1 MEHSTQVELIRR
13 VLTNVEA
20 GTTTLGDAEAT
31 WDVDQYL
38 DEDRY
43 AAELDAIFRR
53 QPLIAAHVSQIVR
66 PGDYYAETI
75 CGVPVL
81 LTRSP
86 SDGEIHALLNVCR
99 HRGTRLV
106 PDERGYGR
114 KSFVCPYHAW
124 TYDLDG
130 RLQHIPNHEQSFPN
144 LACEERG
151 LVELPSET
159 RHGFVW
165 IWLDPEAEGSVA
177 DALGPELDSDFR
189 SFGFGDYVQ
198 YRQETWHNDFN
209 WKCGVESF
217 LENYHFSTLHKDS
230 TSPIFLNNTGVCDRF
245 GPNFRAVAPKRKI
258 AKLAEIP
265 EEEWD
270 IGPAATL
277 LYVVFPNACLFVEK
291 SHASLLQVLPEA
303 VGRCRIRSTHVVRH
317 DSLQLRPFWDA
328 NIDVFMAAVRED
340 LDICESMHAGFRSGL
355 ARDVVFGRNEVGC
368 DMYRRSVDAA
378 LETAAGV

>member
-1 MEHSTQVELIRR
+1 MEHATQIDLIKR
-13 VLTNVEA
+13 VLSHIQSQ
-20 GTTTLGDAEAT
+20 TTELGDAEAL
-31 WDVDQYL
+31 WDVEQYL
-38 DEDRY
+38 DEERY
-43 AAELDAIFRR
+43 AAEVESIFRR

-75 CGVPVL
+75 CDVPVL
-81 LTRSP
+81 LVRSP
-86 SDGEIHALLNVCR
+86 TDGEIHAFLNVCR

-130 RLQHIPNHEQSFPN
+130 GLQHVPNQAQSFPN
-144 LACEERG
+144 LTCAERG

-165 IWLDPEAEGSVA
+165 VWLDPEAAGSVEE
-177 DALGPELDSDFR
+177 ALGPEIDADFR
-189 SFGFGDYVQ
+189 SFGFGDCVQ
-198 YRQETWHNDFN
+198 YRQESWHNQFN

-217 LENYHFSTLHKDS
+217 LENYHFSTLHKES

-245 GPNFRAVAPKRKI
+245 GANFRAVAPKRKI
-258 AKLAEIP
+258 VQLTEVP
-265 EEEWD
+265 EAEWD

-277 LYVVFPNACLFVEK
+277 LYVIFPNACLFVEK
-291 SHASLLQVLPEA
+291 SHASLLQIFPES
-303 VGRCRIRSTHVVRH
+303 VDRCRVRAIHVVRH
-317 DSLQLRPFWDA
+317 DSIQLGPFWDA

-340 LDICESMHAGFRSGL
+340 LSICESMHAGFRSGL
-355 ARDVVFGRNEVGC
+355 VSDVVFGRNEVGC
-368 DMYRRSVDAA
+368 DRYRRCVDDQLAA
-378 LETAAGV
+378 HA